1 MAIEDV
7 ISGVLKR
14 ADLKNSEPEQI
25 ERDLVQAIR
34 TEYGGSHIY
43 VGTRGKVDIKAVR
56 DAFDGHNIDQLID
69 KFGLSRSRLYQ
80 ILNEVEK

>member
-7 ISGVLKR
+7 IAGVLKT

-43 VGTRGKVDIKAVR
+43 VGTRGKVDINVAK
-56 DAFDGHNIDQLID
+56 
-69 KFGLSRSRLYQ
+69 Q
-80 ILNEVEK
+80 I